1 MMTRE
6 EIKKQWDVDF
16 ITFENFIEHVNN
28 TLNNMYRKQTIRNL
42 KQFNKSIIDPT
53 KMIFDTFTNGFTKEE
68 LIDAEIYRQ
77 VDKSINND
85 IGYFHQNLFNYID
98 NWIVPKAGFD
108 IENHEQSLFAEM
120 KNKHN
125 TMNSASSQKTY
136 MKLQQK
142 LLEDF
147 NATCYLVEIIAKQSQ
162 DVNWKCKVDGKNYDH
177 NKIRRI
183 SIDKFYELATGDEFA
198 FKKICEWL
206 PIVIHVLNKE
216 KVTEDATENIL
227 KELEKIDNSFID
239 ALFKISYPTYN
250 GFNDLNIRY
259 KEELPDNI

>member
-1 MMTRE
+1 MITKE
-6 EIKKQWDVDF
+6 DIKKKWDVDF
-16 ITFENFIEHVNN
+16 ITFDDFTTHVND
-28 TLNNMYRKQTIRNL
+28 TLNNMYRKQSINNL
-42 KQFNKSIIDPT
+42 KAFNKSIIDPT
-53 KMIFDTFTNGFTKEE
+53 KMIFDSFTNGFSKEE
-68 LIDAEIYRQ
+68 LIDAELYRQ

-108 IENHEQSLFAEM
+108 IENPEQSLFAEM

-142 LLEDF
+142 LLEDY

-162 DVNWKCKVDGKNYDH
+162 DINWKCKVDGKNYDH

-206 PIVIHVLNKE
+206 PIIIHVLNKE
-216 KVTEDATENIL
+216 KVTEDATENIMS
-227 KELEKIDNSFID
+227 ELQTIDNSFID

-250 GFNDLNIRY
+250 GFDDLNIRY
-259 KEELPDNI
+259 KNELPDNF